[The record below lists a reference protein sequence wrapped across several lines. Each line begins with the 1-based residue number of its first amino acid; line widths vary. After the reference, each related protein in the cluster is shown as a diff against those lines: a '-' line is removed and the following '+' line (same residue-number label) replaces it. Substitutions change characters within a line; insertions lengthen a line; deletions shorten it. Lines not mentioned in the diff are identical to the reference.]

1 MIAQSVSTTQ
11 STGRLSLP
19 RLLLSIEGVALF
31 AAALALYAMRGYNG
45 WMFALFLLAP
55 DLSMVGYLIN
65 PRTGAA
71 AYNTV
76 HTYALPIALGIASLV
91 FGWSLG
97 MQVAL
102 IWLAHIGMDRTMG
115 YGLKYPTAFKDT
127 HLDRI

>member
-1 MIAQSVSTTQ
+1 MIAQTTATK
-11 STGRLSLP
+11 SNVRLSLP
-19 RLLLSIEGVALF
+19 RVLLSIEGMALF
-31 AAALALYAMRGYNG
+31 AAALTLYVIRGYNG
-45 WMFALFLLAP
+45 WIFALFLLAP

-71 AYNTV
+71 AYNIV
-76 HTYALPIALGIASLV
+76 HTYALPIALGIASLL

-97 MQVAL
+97 LQVAL